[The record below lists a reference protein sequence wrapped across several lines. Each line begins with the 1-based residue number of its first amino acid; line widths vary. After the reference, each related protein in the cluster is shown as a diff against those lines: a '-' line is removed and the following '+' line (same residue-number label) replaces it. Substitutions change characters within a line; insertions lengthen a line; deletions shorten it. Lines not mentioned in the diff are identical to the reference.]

1 MKVVRFASQVFL
13 WLVILTALAAVALA
27 VAIPRIAGGTPYTVL
42 TGSMEPDLPPGTLV
56 VVRPVDAEDIALGD
70 VITFQ
75 LESGKPTVATHR
87 VVAVGTRLDGEQ
99 VFTTQ
104 GDANGIPDRNPVREV
119 QVQGRLW
126 YSVPYLGH
134 LNSVL
139 TGRQRQSA
147 VLVVA
152 TLLVGYAA
160 FMFVAALRERMRRRR
175 GEDPAEEASVVVPEK
190 GYDAPAHRPRPD
202 QPPVALVAGAAVVSI
217 AAFAL
222 VRLARHHAPAR
233 PAHD

>member
-1 MKVVRFASQVFL
+1 MKLVRFAGQVVL
-13 WLVILTALAAVALA
+13 WLVILAAVAAVALA
-27 VAIPRIAGGTPYTVL
+27 VAIPRVAGGTPYTVL

-56 VVRPVDAEDIALGD
+56 VVRPVDPEDIALGD

-104 GDANGIPDRNPVREV
+104 GDANGTPDRNPVRAV

-152 TLLVGYAA
+152 ALLVGYAA
-160 FMFVAALRERMRRRR
+160 FMFVAAVRERIRTRRAPAPG
-175 GEDPAEEASVVVPEK
+175 GEPAAVVPPW
-190 GYDAPAHRPRPD
+190 YDATARPPRPD
-202 QPPVALVAGAAVVSI
+202 QPPVALVAGAAVASI
-217 AAFAL
+217 AAFAMVRL
-222 VRLARHHAPAR
+222 VRSRTGLR

>member
-13 WLVILTALAAVALA
+13 WLVILAAIAAVALA

-104 GDANGIPDRNPVREV
+104 GDANGAPDRDPVRAV

-139 TGRQRQSA
+139 TGRQRESA

-152 TLLVGYAA
+152 ALLVGYAA
-160 FMFVAALRERMRRRR
+160 FMFVAALRERMGRRR
-175 GEDPAEEASVVVPEK
+175 GEDVAEEVSVVVPGK
-190 GYDAPAHRPRPD
+190 RYDAPAGRPGPD
-202 QPPVALVAGAAVVSI
+202 QPPVALVAGAAVATI
-217 AAFAL
+217 AAFGL
-222 VRLARHHAPAR
+222 VRLARQATTR

>member
-1 MKVVRFASQVFL
+1 MKLVRFAGQVFL
-13 WLVILTALAAVALA
+13 WLVILTAVAAVALA

-56 VVRPVDAEDIALGD
+56 VVRPVDPEDIALGD

-99 VFTTQ
+99 VFTTR
-104 GDANGIPDRNPVREV
+104 GDANGTPDRNPVRAV

-152 TLLVGYAA
+152 ALLVGYAA
-160 FMFVAALRERMRRRR
+160 FMFVAALRDRLRRRR
-175 GEDPAEEASVVVPEK
+175 TPAGEPAVVVPQR
-190 GYDAPAHRPRPD
+190 YDAAAPRPGPD
-202 QPPVALVAGAAVVSI
+202 QPPVVLVAGAAVASI
-217 AAFAL
+217 VAFGV
-222 VRLARHHAPAR
+222 VRLLRHRTGLR
-233 PAHD
+233 PAHH

>member
-13 WLVILTALAAVALA
+13 WLVILTAVAAVALA

-99 VFTTQ
+99 VFTTR
-104 GDANGIPDRNPVREV
+104 GDANGTPDRNPVRAV

-152 TLLVGYAA
+152 ALLVGYAA
-160 FMFVAALRERMRRRR
+160 FMFVAAVRERIRRRR
-175 GEDPAEEASVVVPEK
+175 TPETGGEPALVVPP
-190 GYDAPAHRPRPD
+190 YDAAAHRPGPD
-202 QPPVALVAGAAVVSI
+202 QPPVVLVAGAAVASI
-217 AAFAL
+217 AAFGVVRL
-222 VRLARHHAPAR
+222 VRHRTGLR
-233 PAHD
+233 PAHH

>member
-13 WLVILTALAAVALA
+13 WLVILAAVAAVALA

-87 VVAVGTRLDGEQ
+87 VVAVGTRLDGQQ
-99 VFTTQ
+99 VFTTR
-104 GDANGIPDRNPVREV
+104 GDANGTPDRNPVRAV

-152 TLLVGYAA
+152 ALLIGYAA
-160 FMFVAALRERMRRRR
+160 FMFVAAVRERIRTRRAP
-175 GEDPAEEASVVVPEK
+175 GAGGDPTVVVPPR
-190 GYDAPAHRPRPD
+190 YDAAARPPGPD
-202 QPPVALVAGAAVVSI
+202 QPPVALVAGAALASI
-217 AAFAL
+217 AAFGV
-222 VRLARHHAPAR
+222 VRLLRHHGGPR

>member
-1 MKVVRFASQVFL
+1 MKIVGFASHVFL
-13 WLVILTALAAVALA
+13 WLVILAAVAAVALA
-27 VAIPRIAGGTPYTVL
+27 VAIPRIAGATPYTVL

-56 VVRPVDAEDIALGD
+56 VVRPVDAEDVALGD

-99 VFTTQ
+99 VFTTR
-104 GDANGIPDRNPVREV
+104 GDANGTPDRNPVRAV

-147 VLVVA
+147 VLVA
-152 TLLVGYAA
+152 AALLVGYAS
-160 FMFVAALRERMRRRR
+160 FMFVAAVRERIRARRTPEA
-175 GEDPAEEASVVVPEK
+175 GSEPAVVPQR
-190 GYDAPAHRPRPD
+190 YDVAARPPGPD
-202 QPPVALVAGAAVVSI
+202 QPPVALVAGAALASI
-217 AAFAL
+217 AAFGVVRL
-222 VRLARHHAPAR
+222 VRHHGLR

>member
-1 MKVVRFASQVFL
+1 MKVVRFTAQVFL
-13 WLVILTALAAVALA
+13 WLVILTAVAAVALA

-104 GDANGIPDRNPVREV
+104 GDANGAPDRNPVRAV

-152 TLLVGYAA
+152 ALLVGYAA
-160 FMFVAALRERMRRRR
+160 FMFVGALRERARRRR
-175 GEDPAEEASVVVPEK
+175 APAPGEVPAVVVPEDRY
-190 GYDAPAHRPRPD
+190 GAPHRPD
-202 QPPVALVAGAAVVSI
+202 QAPVALVAGAAVASI

-222 VRLARHHAPAR
+222 VRVVQQHTTLTR

>member
-13 WLVILTALAAVALA
+13 WLVILAAIAAVALA

-75 LESGKPTVATHR
+75 LESGEPTVATHR

-104 GDANGIPDRNPVREV
+104 GDANGAPDRNPVRAV

-139 TGRQRQSA
+139 TGRQRESA

-152 TLLVGYAA
+152 ALLVGYAA

-175 GEDPAEEASVVVPEK
+175 GEDAVEEASVVVPGK
-190 GYDAPAHRPRPD
+190 RYDAPARRPGPD
-202 QPPVALVAGAAVVSI
+202 QPPVALVAGAAVATI
-217 AAFAL
+217 AAFGL
-222 VRLARHHAPAR
+222 VRLARQAATR
-233 PAHD
+233 TAHD

>member
-1 MKVVRFASQVFL
+1 MKVVRFAGQVLL
-13 WLVILTALAAVALA
+13 WLVILAAVAAVALA

-104 GDANGIPDRNPVREV
+104 GDANGTPDRNPVRAA
-119 QVQGRLW
+119 QVRGRLW

-152 TLLVGYAA
+152 ALLVGYAA
-160 FMFVAALRERMRRRR
+160 FMFVGAVRERARRRR
-175 GEDPAEEASVVVPEK
+175 SPGPGEVPAAVVP
-190 GYDAPAHRPRPD
+190 GNRYDAGHRPGPD
-202 QPPVALVAGAAVVSI
+202 QAPVALVAGAAVASI
-217 AAFAL
+217 AAFAV
-222 VRLARHHAPAR
+222 VRVVQHRTGLAR

>member
-13 WLVILTALAAVALA
+13 WLVILAAVAAVALA

-104 GDANGIPDRNPVREV
+104 GDANGIPDRNPVRAV

-152 TLLVGYAA
+152 ALLVGYAA

-175 GEDPAEEASVVVPEK
+175 TPAPGAEPAVAVPN
-190 GYDAPAHRPRPD
+190 GYDAVPHRSGPD
-202 QPPVALVAGAAVVSI
+202 EAPVVLVAGAAVASI
-217 AAFAL
+217 AAFGV
-222 VRLARHHAPAR
+222 VRLLRHRTALAR

>member
-1 MKVVRFASQVFL
+1 MKVLRFAGQVVL
-13 WLVILTALAAVALA
+13 WLVILGAVAAVALA

-56 VVRPVDAEDIALGD
+56 VVRPVDPEDIALGD

-104 GDANGIPDRNPVREV
+104 GDANGTPDRNPVRAV

-152 TLLVGYAA
+152 ALLVGYAA
-160 FMFVAALRERMRRRR
+160 FMFVAAVRDRTRRRR
-175 GEDPAEEASVVVPEK
+175 TPAPGGEPAAVVPQR
-190 GYDAPAHRPRPD
+190 YDAVARPPRPD
-202 QPPVALVAGAAVVSI
+202 QPPLVLVAGAAAASI
-217 AAFAL
+217 AAFGVVRL
-222 VRLARHHAPAR
+222 VRSRTGLQ

>member
-1 MKVVRFASQVFL
+1 MKVVRFTGQVVL

-42 TGSMEPDLPPGTLV
+42 TGSMEPGLPPGTLV
-56 VVRPVDAEDIALGD
+56 VVRPVEPEDIAVGD

-104 GDANGIPDRNPVREV
+104 GDANGAPDRNPVRMV

-134 LNSVL
+134 LNSAL
-139 TGRQRQSA
+139 TGKQRQGA
-147 VLVVA
+147 VLVVS
-152 TLLVGYAA
+152 TLLAGYAA
-160 FMFVAALRERMRRRR
+160 FMFVGAVRDRFRRK
-175 GEDPAEEASVVVPEK
+175 GEPLPDDEPLAVVPVAASGLPER
-190 GYDAPAHRPRPD
+190 APVTVRA
-202 QPPVALVAGAAVVSI
+202 AGGAAVAVVAI
-217 AAFAL
+217 TALRL
-222 VRLARHHAPAR
+222 VRRRVGR

>member
-1 MKVVRFASQVFL
+1 MKLVRFASHVLL
-13 WLVILTALAAVALA
+13 WLVILTAVASVALA

-56 VVRPVDAEDIALGD
+56 VVRSVDPEEVALGD

-75 LESGKPTVATHR
+75 LESGEPTVATHR

-104 GDANGIPDRNPVREV
+104 GDANGTPDRNPVRAV

-139 TGRQRQSA
+139 TGKQRQTA
-147 VLVVA
+147 L
-152 TLLVGYAA
+152 LLVAALLSGYAG
-160 FMFVAALRERMRRRR
+160 FMFVTAVRDGVRRRR
-175 GEDPAEEASVVVPEK
+175 GAAAATGRQPVEVDRAASPPATT
-190 GYDAPAHRPRPD
+190 PRPD
-202 QPPVALVAGAAVVSI
+202 QPPIGLVAGAALATL
-217 AAFAL
+217 AAFGVVRL
-222 VRLARHHAPAR
+222 VRSTLARTAHH
-233 PAHD
+233 